1 MELFILY
8 GIIHFDSLFYENKT
22 LDIILPLKCG
32 LYDGKNVPF
41 DFVPNICLNIAY
53 MYYEN

>member
-22 LDIILPLKCG
+22 LNIILPLKCG
-32 LYDGKNVPF
+32 LYDGKKRT
-41 DFVPNICLNIAY
+41 L
-53 MYYEN
+53 